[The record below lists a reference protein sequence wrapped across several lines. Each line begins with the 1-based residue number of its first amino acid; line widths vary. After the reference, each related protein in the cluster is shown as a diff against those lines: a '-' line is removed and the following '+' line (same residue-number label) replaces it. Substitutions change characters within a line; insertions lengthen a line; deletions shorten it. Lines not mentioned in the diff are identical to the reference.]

1 MNLVAYLIPLIL
13 IPTVLLASNKSILVQ
28 STTSTKNSGFYDF
41 ILPLFTADSG
51 IKVNVVAVGTGA
63 AIKNARNC
71 DGDVLLVHSPE
82 DEQKFIADGF
92 STKRHN
98 IMHNDFV
105 IVGPVADPAGIVGM
119 QDVGLAF
126 AKIAKSGAKFASR
139 SDGSGTHTKELGIW
153 KKIELNPVI
162 GSGKWYLETGSGMG
176 KTLNTAIGTNAYT
189 LVDRASWY
197 SFSNKYDYRVLHE
210 GDSYLFNPYGVML
223 IDKKKCPNVNS
234 EEGQSFINWLI
245 SYKGQK
251 AIGLFNIDGRQVF
264 TPYRIR
270 LNN

>member
-1 MNLVAYLIPLIL
+1 MNLIAYLILLIL
-13 IPTVLLASNKSILVQ
+13 IPTVLLASDKSILVQ

-126 AKIAKSGAKFASR
+126 AQIATQVQNLLQEAMALARTPR
-139 SDGSGTHTKELGIW
+139 SFQYGRK
-153 KKIELNPVI
+153 
-162 GSGKWYLETGSGMG
+162 
-176 KTLNTAIGTNAYT
+176 
-189 LVDRASWY
+189 LV
-197 SFSNKYDYRVLHE
+197 
-210 GDSYLFNPYGVML
+210 
-223 IDKKKCPNVNS
+223 
-234 EEGQSFINWLI
+234 
-245 SYKGQK
+245 
-251 AIGLFNIDGRQVF
+251 
-264 TPYRIR
+264 
-270 LNN
+270 

>member
-1 MNLVAYLIPLIL
+1 MNLIAYLILLIL
-13 IPTVLLASNKSILVQ
+13 IPTVLLASDKSILVQ

-92 STKRHN
+92 STKRYN

-126 AKIAKSGAKFASR
+126 AQIATSGAKFASR
-139 SDGSGTHTKELGIW
+139 SDGSGTQPRSFQYGRK
-153 KKIELNPVI
+153 
-162 GSGKWYLETGSGMG
+162 
-176 KTLNTAIGTNAYT
+176 
-189 LVDRASWY
+189 LV
-197 SFSNKYDYRVLHE
+197 
-210 GDSYLFNPYGVML
+210 
-223 IDKKKCPNVNS
+223 
-234 EEGQSFINWLI
+234 
-245 SYKGQK
+245 
-251 AIGLFNIDGRQVF
+251 
-264 TPYRIR
+264 
-270 LNN
+270 

>member
-1 MNLVAYLIPLIL
+1 MNLIAYLILLIL
-13 IPTVLLASNKSILVQ
+13 IPTILLASVKSILVQ

-98 IMHNDFV
+98 IMHNNFV

-126 AKIAKSGAKFASR
+126 AKIATSGAKFASR
-139 SDGSGTHTKELGIW
+139 SDSSGTHTKELSIW
-153 KKIELNPVI
+153 KKIGLDP
-162 GSGKWYLETGSGMG
+162 
-176 KTLNTAIGTNAYT
+176 
-189 LVDRASWY
+189 
-197 SFSNKYDYRVLHE
+197 
-210 GDSYLFNPYGVML
+210 
-223 IDKKKCPNVNS
+223 VNS
-234 EEGQSFINWLI
+234 YRFSANPACFGWRTLA
-245 SYKGQK
+245 GK
-251 AIGLFNIDGRQVF
+251 AVKHR
-264 TPYRIR
+264 R
-270 LNN
+270 LAIHDFEVMILAAFRRLK

>member
-1 MNLVAYLIPLIL
+1 MNLIAYLILLIL
-13 IPTVLLASNKSILVQ
+13 IPTVLLASDKSILVQ

-92 STKRHN
+92 STERHN

-105 IVGPVADPAGIVGM
+105 IVGPVADPASIAGM

-126 AKIAKSGAKFASR
+126 AKIATSGAKFASR
-139 SDGSGTHTKELGIW
+139 SDGSGTHTKELSIW
-153 KKIELNPVI
+153 KKISLNPVNE
-162 GSGKWYLETGSGMG
+162 SGRW
-176 KTLNTAIGTNAYT
+176 
-189 LVDRASWY
+189 
-197 SFSNKYDYRVLHE
+197 
-210 GDSYLFNPYGVML
+210 
-223 IDKKKCPNVNS
+223 
-234 EEGQSFINWLI
+234 
-245 SYKGQK
+245 
-251 AIGLFNIDGRQVF
+251 
-264 TPYRIR
+264 
-270 LNN
+270 

>member
-1 MNLVAYLIPLIL
+1 MNLIAYLILLIL
-13 IPTVLLASNKSILVQ
+13 IPTILLASDKSILVQ

-105 IVGPVADPAGIVGM
+105 IVGPVADPASIVGM

-126 AKIAKSGAKFASR
+126 AQIATSGAKFASR
-139 SDGSGTHTKELGIW
+139 SDGSGTHTKELSIW
-153 KKIELNPVI
+153 KKIDLDPINE
-162 GSGKWYLETGSGMG
+162 SGRWYLETGSGMG
-176 KTLNTAIGTNAYT
+176 KTLNITIGTNAYT

-197 SFSNKYDYRVLHE
+197 SFSNKYDHRVLLE
-210 GDSYLFNPYGVML
+210 GDSHLFNPYSIML
-223 IDKKKCPNVNS
+223 INKKKCPTVRS
-234 EEGQSFINWLI
+234 KQGQLFIDWLI
-245 SYKGQK
+245 SKKGQQ
-251 AIGLFNIDGRQVF
+251 AIGDFNIDGRQVF
-264 TPYRIR
+264 TPNTQYQ
-270 LNN
+270 